1 MKLGCFQSNQG
12 LIQLDFPRFVAEA
25 KQLGY
30 AAIDIPLNVPD
41 AADVVRSHGMQVH
54 AMSALVPPDLS
65 PDAQQQE
72 KIARQVAAA
81 VESAARQQVPTIT
94 TLIGRAPGLNG
105 DENIAIFK
113 DVFTP
118 LAAYAES
125 RNVKLAFENWP
136 RNGTMLSTTPEL
148 WDAMFN
154 AVPSP
159 AIGLCYDPSHFYWQG
174 IEYIQPIYD
183 FRDRIYHA
191 HAKDTEILDK
201 ARNRYG
207 IYGRQLAATGE
218 PEWWRYRLPGFGA
231 VNWHRYL
238 DALVQVGYDAVLSVE
253 HEDPVWSD
261 TPALALRG
269 LRLAQAFLAPLL
281 A

>member
-12 LIQLDFPRFVAEA
+12 LHRLDFSSFVAHA
-25 KQLGY
+25 AQLGY
-30 AAIDIPLNVPD
+30 EAIDIPLDIPD
-41 AADVVRSHGMQVH
+41 AAATVRSRGLHVH
-54 AMSALVPPDLS
+54 TIGALVPPDLS
-65 PDAQQQE
+65 PDVARLE
-72 KIARQVAAA
+72 EIARRVTEAID
-81 VESAARQQVPTIT
+81 SAARQQVPTIT

-118 LAAYAES
+118 LAAYAEAH
-125 RNVKLAFENWP
+125 NVKLAFENWP

-191 HAKDTEILDK
+191 HAKDTEILEK

-207 IYGRQLAATGE
+207 IYGRQLAATAE
-218 PEWWRYRLPGFGA
+218 PDWWRYRLPGFGA

-261 TPALALRG
+261 SPELALRG

>member
-12 LIQLDFPRFVAEA
+12 LNQLEFPRFVAEA

-30 AAIDIPLNVPD
+30 AAIDIPLNAPD
-41 AADVVRSHGMQVH
+41 AADVVRGHGMQVH

-81 VESAARQQVPTIT
+81 VDSAAHQQAPAIT
-94 TLIGRAPGLNG
+94 TLIGRASGLNG

-118 LAAYAES
+118 LAAYAEA

-207 IYGRQLAATGE
+207 IYGRQLAATAV
-218 PEWWRYRLPGFGA
+218 PDWWRYRLPGYGA
-231 VNWHRYL
+231 VDWHRYL
-238 DALVQVGYDAVLSVE
+238 DALVEVGYDAVLSVE
-253 HEDPVWSD
+253 HEDPLWSD
-261 TPALALRG
+261 TPELALRG
-269 LRLAQAFLAPLL
+269 LRLAQAQLAPLL

>member
-12 LIQLDFPRFVAEA
+12 LQALDFSVFIQKAA
-25 KQLGY
+25 QLGY
-30 AAIDIPLNVPD
+30 EAIDIPLNVPD
-41 AADVVRSHGMQVH
+41 AASAVRKLGMQVH
-54 AMSALVPPDLS
+54 SIGALVLPDLS
-65 PDAQQQE
+65 TDG
-72 KIARQVAAA
+72 ARQEESARRAMAA
-81 VESAARQQVPTIT
+81 VDSAAQQQVPTIT

-105 DENIAIFK
+105 DENIAIFR
-113 DVFTP
+113 DLFTP
-118 LAAYAES
+118 LAAHAES
-125 RNVKLAFENWP
+125 RGVRFAFENWP

-159 AIGLCYDPSHFYWQG
+159 ALGLCYDPSHFYWQG

-183 FRDRIYHA
+183 FGDRIVHA
-191 HAKDTEILDK
+191 HAKDTEILEG

-207 IYGRQLAATGE
+207 IYGRQMSSTYEA
-218 PEWWRYRLPGFGA
+218 EWWRYRLPGYGG

-261 TPALALRG
+261 TPELALRG
-269 LRLAQAFLAPLL
+269 LRLAQAYLAPMLP
-281 A
+281 